1 MKNKKNI
8 NKLLITVLTFILI
21 GGLSFTFYKSDAS
34 DSNNNVKMHFDLTE
48 SFDSIEGLEKSSSL
62 IANIKVNS
70 TKSFDY
76 GNIVFTLSDVTVKKS
91 YKGSIPSNSSISIL
105 ETGGASE
112 DGYNYNVEGRSTW
125 RASEGYIA

>member
-48 SFDSIEGLEKSSSL
+48 SFDSIEGLEKAHL
-62 IANIKVNS
+62 
-70 TKSFDY
+70 
-76 GNIVFTLSDVTVKKS
+76 
-91 YKGSIPSNSSISIL
+91 
-105 ETGGASE
+105 
-112 DGYNYNVEGRSTW
+112 
-125 RASEGYIA
+125 